1 MARRNQVSEGGS
13 IIAVQVE
20 NEVRLDRSR
29 PTTSGH
35 SWAED

>member
-29 PTTSGH
+29 FDNVWSVMG
-35 SWAED
+35 